1 MIDIETKQLLESI
14 ALSLIR
20 IADALDEL
28 SVNRYSD
35 ECISWRDEART
46 NDDEVMDRISRLEQ
60 RIREDVIGG

>member
-35 ECISWRDEART
+35 GGQCSRSL
-46 NDDEVMDRISRLEQ
+46 RI
-60 RIREDVIGG
+60 IKEDML